1 MDKDL
6 KTTAGDYTDLLRS
19 LKERIRSAQIR
30 ASLSVN
36 RELVLLYWQIGRD
49 ILARQ
54 EAQGWGA
61 KVIDRLAADLRKEF
75 PEMKG
80 GSSGFCVGSFSPFID
95 FLACPLRSLNE
106 IFDPSKATSARSRK
120 LGLRPQTVRARPCG
134 TLP

>member
-1 MDKDL
+1 LLFIRRCDITGKVFEIRYGKTLSEKPAEAFSFSNGVNIQIMRTFTKLREMMATHKDL
-6 KTTAGDYTDLLRS
+6 
-19 LKERIRSAQIR
+19 
-30 ASLSVN
+30 
-36 RELVLLYWQIGRD
+36 
-49 ILARQ
+49 
-54 EAQGWGA
+54 A
-61 KVIDRLAADLRKEF
+61 KKLAALEK
-75 PEMKG
+75 KY